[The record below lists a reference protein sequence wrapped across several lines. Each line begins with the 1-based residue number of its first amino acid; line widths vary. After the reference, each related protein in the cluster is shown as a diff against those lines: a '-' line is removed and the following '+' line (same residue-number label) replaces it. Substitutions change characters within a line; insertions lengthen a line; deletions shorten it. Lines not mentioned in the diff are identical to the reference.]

1 MLKAA
6 AAKVYQTGLALM
18 LGAAF
23 ALASPAA
30 LARKAPEVGVAVSG
44 FETVSLADL
53 PREGRTTYGRILQG
67 GPFSSDK
74 DGSVFG
80 NRERILP
87 RQARGYYREYTV
99 RTPGAKN
106 RGARRIVCGG
116 LQPQVPD
123 ACFYTG
129 DHYNSFQQ
137 IVQ

>member
-6 AAKVYQTGLALM
+6 AAKVYQTGLALV
-18 LGAAF
+18 LGASF
-23 ALASPAA
+23 ALASPVA
-30 LARKAPEVGVAVSG
+30 LARKAPDVNATLSG
-44 FETVSLADL
+44 FETISLADL
-53 PREGRTTYGRILQG
+53 PREGRTTYARILQG
-67 GPFSSDK
+67 GPFTSDK
-74 DGSVFG
+74 DGSTFG

-99 RTPGAKN
+99 RTPGARN

-129 DHYNSFQQ
+129 DHYSSFQQ

>member
-30 LARKAPEVGVAVSG
+30 LARKAPEVGVPVSG

-53 PREGRTTYGRILQG
+53 PAKAAPPMVASCKAGRSRTTRTARYSATVSAYFRAR
-67 GPFSSDK
+67 PEATT
-74 DGSVFG
+74 VNTRCARRAR
-80 NRERILP
+80 NR
-87 RQARGYYREYTV
+87 V
-99 RTPGAKN
+99 
-106 RGARRIVCGG
+106 RGASSAAACSPRC
-116 LQPQVPD
+116 PD